1 MNGRSF
7 MFALFV
13 VIVGL
18 AIFNFVSFTIE
29 DPMGVVKNIMIMLG
43 VVGVFY
49 LLYKM
54 LTSSSSSANN
64 SQSSYKRAAKQSNR
78 KYGKQNV
85 APLSNNL
92 LKKNASDTKGKK
104 ENTSFLKRKRKQ
116 SHLTVIEGK
125 KGKKKDRASF

>member
-1 MNGRSF
+1 MKGRSF

-18 AIFNFVSFTIE
+18 AVFSLVAFTIE
-29 DPMGVVKNIMIMLG
+29 NPMGVVKNLAIMLI
-43 VVGVFY
+43 VAGVFY

-54 LTSSSSSANN
+54 LTSSSGSANN

-85 APLSNNL
+85 TPLSKNL
-92 LKKNASDTKGKK
+92 SKKSASDAKGKK
-104 ENTSFLKRKRKQ
+104 GNASFLRRKRKQ

>member
-18 AIFNFVSFTIE
+18 AIFNLVSFTIE
-29 DPMGVVKNIMIMLG
+29 DPMGVVKNIMIMLV

-85 APLSNNL
+85 TPLSNNP

-104 ENTSFLKRKRKQ
+104 GNTSFLKRKRKQ

>member
-18 AIFNFVSFTIE
+18 AIFNLVSFTIE
-29 DPMGVVKNIMIMLG
+29 DPMGVVKNIAIMLI

-54 LTSSSSSANN
+54 LTSSSSSATN

-85 APLSNNL
+85 TPLSNNL

-104 ENTSFLKRKRKQ
+104 GNTSFLKRKRKQ

>member
-18 AIFNFVSFTIE
+18 AIFNLVSFTIE
-29 DPMGVVKNIMIMLG
+29 DPMGVVKNIMIMLV

-85 APLSNNL
+85 TPLSNNL

>member
-18 AIFNFVSFTIE
+18 AIFNLVSFTIE
-29 DPMGVVKNIMIMLG
+29 DPMGVVKNIVIMLI

-54 LTSSSSSANN
+54 LTSSSSSANS

-85 APLSNNL
+85 TPLSNNL
-92 LKKNASDTKGKK
+92 LKKSASDTKGKK
-104 ENTSFLKRKRKQ
+104 GNTSFLKRKRKQ

>member
-18 AIFNFVSFTIE
+18 AIFNLVSFTIE
-29 DPMGVVKNIMIMLG
+29 DPMGVVKNILIMLG

-64 SQSSYKRAAKQSNR
+64 SKSSYKRAAKQSNR

-85 APLSNNL
+85 TPLSNNL

-104 ENTSFLKRKRKQ
+104 GNTSFLKRKRKQ

>member
-18 AIFNFVSFTIE
+18 AIFSLVSFTIE
-29 DPMGVVKNIMIMLG
+29 DPMGVVRKILIMLI

-85 APLSNNL
+85 TPLSNNM
-92 LKKNASDTKGKK
+92 LKKSASDTKGKK
-104 ENTSFLKRKRKQ
+104 GKTSFLKRKRKQ
-116 SHLTVIEGK
+116 SHLTVIEGE

>member
-18 AIFNFVSFTIE
+18 AIFNLVSFTIE
-29 DPMGVVKNIMIMLG
+29 DPMGVVKNIVIILI

-54 LTSSSSSANN
+54 LTSSSSSAN
-64 SQSSYKRAAKQSNR
+64 SSHSSYKRAAKQSNR

-85 APLSNNL
+85 TPLSNNL